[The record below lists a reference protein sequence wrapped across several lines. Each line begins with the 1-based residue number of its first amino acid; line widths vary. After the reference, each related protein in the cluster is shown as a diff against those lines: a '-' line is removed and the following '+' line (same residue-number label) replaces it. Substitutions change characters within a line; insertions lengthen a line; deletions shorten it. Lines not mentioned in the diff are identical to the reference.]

1 VHEGAREE
9 KAAAESN
16 EVPPHIDFLSPL
28 NPNAPV
34 HLCCFSPCVEQVQRT
49 LTTLRELGW
58 VDIEMVTVAQKRLEI
73 RRERCGLQEAAQRG
87 VQVAA
92 ATVDEALDKLR
103 EVEGRFKQ
111 AQRHAIATAKA
122 AAATAASTAA
132 ANGCG
137 DSEPHTPLSSTT
149 TTQQQLKAADEK
161 QPCMGPRKLYKE
173 GRLVHRVEPEI
184 KSHTSYLVFAL
195 LPRLWTPE
203 DDERAARE
211 WPLDATNS
219 SEES

>member
-1 VHEGAREE
+1 M
-9 KAAAESN
+9 
-16 EVPPHIDFLSPL
+16 
-28 NPNAPV
+28 
-34 HLCCFSPCVEQVQRT
+34 QRT

-58 VDIEMVTVAQKRLEI
+58 VEIEMVTVAQKRLEI
-73 RRERCGLQEAAQRG
+73 RRERCGLQEAGQRG
-87 VQVAA
+87 AQVAA
-92 ATVDEALDKLR
+92 ASVDEALDKLR
-103 EVEGRFKQ
+103 EVEGRFRQ
-111 AQRHAIATAKA
+111 AQRHALAVAKA

-137 DSEPHTPLSSTT
+137 DSEPHTPLSNTT
-149 TTQQQLKAADEK
+149 TTQQQQLKTADEK
-161 QPCMGPRKLYKE
+161 QPCMAPRKLYKE

-203 DDERAARE
+203 DEERAARE

-219 SEES
+219 SEEG